1 MPVSAL
7 QKVKRVFVKVLLS
20 TAVAYQPRQ
29 EGPTCG
35 RPVCQEVPR
44 ELSSCFGSKRCCSWE
59 LVGGP
64 SVLSEPL
71 FAGVLAEVVC
81 TQTLSELLLRKKHM
95 RKHVT
100 CL

>member
-20 TAVAYQPRQ
+20 TAVAYHVAL
-29 EGPTCG
+29 T
-35 RPVCQEVPR
+35 VNR
-44 ELSSCFGSKRCCSWE
+44 ESADEELFCSS
-59 LVGGP
+59 
-64 SVLSEPL
+64 
-71 FAGVLAEVVC
+71 
-81 TQTLSELLLRKKHM
+81 KKTHM